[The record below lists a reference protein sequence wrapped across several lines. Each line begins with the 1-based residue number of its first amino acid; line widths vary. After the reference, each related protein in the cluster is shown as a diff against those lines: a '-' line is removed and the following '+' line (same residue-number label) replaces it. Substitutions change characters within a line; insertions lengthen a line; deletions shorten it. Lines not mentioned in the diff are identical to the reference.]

1 MSWNEAEAFC
11 QQKNGHLASI
21 TSNSINQYVLEGLTS
36 RGVVGFTWLGGND
49 IDKEGTWR
57 WTDGSAFDFTAWY
70 LGEPNNK
77 IRGPYVNGEDCLH
90 VPDPA
95 DHRWNDYFCSAPAAF
110 ICGKKKSQRG
120 SSGCLR

>member
-21 TSNSINQYVLEGLTS
+21 TSNSINQYVFEGRTS

-57 WTDGSAFDFTAWY
+57 WTDGSAFEFTSWRS
-70 LGEPNNK
+70 GEPNNN
-77 IRGPYVNGEDCLH
+77 IIGPFVDGEDCLH
-90 VPDPA
+90 VADPKNNL
-95 DHRWNDYFCSAPAAF
+95 WNDYFCSLPAAF
-110 ICGKKKSQRG
+110 ICGKKKS
-120 SSGCLR
+120 

>member
-21 TSNSINQYVLEGLTS
+21 TSNSINQYVFEGLTS

-57 WTDGSAFDFTAWY
+57 WTDGSAFEFTAWY

-95 DHRWNDYFCSAPAAF
+95 DHRWNDYFCGQPSAF
-110 ICGKKKSQRG
+110 ICGKKKS
-120 SSGCLR
+120 